1 MPDGRRAAKR
11 FPPFVKN
18 LFWSLA
24 AVAFLWAAWLAVHA
38 LVKNDYL
45 FPSFCDSMR
54 EAGRLLMDKDFWHAF
69 SGTFLRMLAAF
80 FLSFIGASVLAVVAY
95 LVPPVGR
102 FLAPL
107 VSVLR
112 SLPTMAV
119 ILIILVW
126 TTPKTAPVV
135 VAFLALFPMLYAG
148 ISAALASVDPKLVEM
163 SRVYRVPVRKRI
175 FGLYLPSAAPYAL
188 REASAAL
195 SFSLKLT
202 VSAEVLANTYQ
213 SLGGMLQ
220 EAKLYVEMPSLFAL
234 TILVLATGF
243 LLEGLGSF
251 AARLAGGR
259 R

>member
-1 MPDGRRAAKR
+1 
-11 FPPFVKN
+11 
-18 LFWSLA
+18 
-24 AVAFLWAAWLAVHA
+24 
-38 LVKNDYL
+38 
-45 FPSFCDSMR
+45 
-54 EAGRLLMDKDFWHAF
+54 MDKDFWHAF
-69 SGTFLRMLAAF
+69 SGTFLRTLAAF

-175 FGLYLPSAAPYAL
+175 FPRP
-188 REASAAL
+188 RP
-195 SFSLKLT
+195 
-202 VSAEVLANTYQ
+202 
-213 SLGGMLQ
+213 MPC
-220 EAKLYVEMPSLFAL
+220 AK
-234 TILVLATGF
+234 
-243 LLEGLGSF
+243 
-251 AARLAGGR
+251 R
-259 R
+259 RPRCPFPLN

>member
-1 MPDGRRAAKR
+1 M
-11 FPPFVKN
+11 
-18 LFWSLA
+18 
-24 AVAFLWAAWLAVHA
+24 WAAWLAVHA

-45 FPSFCDSMR
+45 FPSFGDSMR

-69 SGTFLRMLAAF
+69 SGTFLRTLAAF
-80 FLSFIGASVLAVVAY
+80 FLSFTGASVLAVVAY

-135 VAFLALFPMLYAG
+135 VAFLALFPLLYAG

-202 VSAEVLANTYQ
+202 VSAEVLANTIKASAACCRRQ
-213 SLGGMLQ
+213 SCTWKCPLCSRSPFSCWRRAFCWRGWVRLRRGWREGGGN
-220 EAKLYVEMPSLFAL
+220 E
-234 TILVLATGF
+234 TGKY
-243 LLEGLGSF
+243 L
-251 AARLAGGR
+251 
-259 R
+259 

>member
-1 MPDGRRAAKR
+1 
-11 FPPFVKN
+11 
-18 LFWSLA
+18 
-24 AVAFLWAAWLAVHA
+24 
-38 LVKNDYL
+38 
-45 FPSFCDSMR
+45 
-54 EAGRLLMDKDFWHAF
+54 
-69 SGTFLRMLAAF
+69 
-80 FLSFIGASVLAVVAY
+80 
-95 LVPPVGR
+95 
-102 FLAPL
+102 
-107 VSVLR
+107 
-112 SLPTMAV
+112 
-119 ILIILVW
+119 
-126 TTPKTAPVV
+126 
-135 VAFLALFPMLYAG
+135 MLYAG